1 MLSAF
6 YLSACFWN
14 ASSFSFLVF
23 GCDSCDSCSLFLA
36 FIKESAFFPH
46 EGRERE
52 REKEKA
58 SRAEGVGN
66 SHYRLSKNPWEHK
79 EALGSEITSGSY
91 QEWDQRSVKTPR

>member
-1 MLSAF
+1 MLAVF
-6 YLSACFWN
+6 LSL
-14 ASSFSFLVF
+14 FSVVTPVVF
-23 GCDSCDSCSLFLA
+23 FLFLA
-36 FIKESAFFPH
+36 FIKGSEVPSFQRH
-46 EGRERE
+46 EGRERD

-79 EALGSEITSGSY
+79 EALGSETTSSSY